1 MYNTDSGNLGART
14 GFVFMG
20 TSVILLIGSW
30 FLVPD
35 LQGFTT
41 EEVDWLYT
49 QKIPVRHFQRY
60 ADGRAKEGAAMRVD
74 AMGK

>member
-20 TSVILLIGSW
+20 SSVLLLIGSW

-35 LQGFTT
+35 LHGLTT
-41 EEVDWLYT
+41 DEADWLYM
-49 QKIPVRHFQRY
+49 QKIPVRLFREH
-60 ADGRAKEGAAMRVD
+60 ADSAKISAAEKSD
-74 AMGK
+74 ITGI